1 MIATFLVLF
10 AALACCQVLL
20 AVRLA
25 DWLSPSAATGRG
37 SAERVRARAVARL
50 A

>member
-25 DWLSPSAATGRG
+25 DWLSLSATGGRG
-37 SAERVRARAVARL
+37 TAAPVRAPAVAGL